1 MIKKKYI
8 RSFLFQDDLAL
19 RQKAKQH
26 LSMLLEETT
35 NAVNKLKILDR
46 DWPKILHEFVQNTL
60 IDYSQLDL
68 YTKRKIQEL
77 TNK

>member
-1 MIKKKYI
+1 
-8 RSFLFQDDLAL
+8 
-19 RQKAKQH
+19 
-26 LSMLLEETT
+26 MLLEETA

-77 TNK
+77 TNNK

>member
-1 MIKKKYI
+1 METNI
-8 RSFLFQDDLAL
+8 RGFLFQDDLAL

-26 LSMLLEETT
+26 LSMLLEETA
-35 NAVNKLKILDR
+35 NAVNKLNILDR